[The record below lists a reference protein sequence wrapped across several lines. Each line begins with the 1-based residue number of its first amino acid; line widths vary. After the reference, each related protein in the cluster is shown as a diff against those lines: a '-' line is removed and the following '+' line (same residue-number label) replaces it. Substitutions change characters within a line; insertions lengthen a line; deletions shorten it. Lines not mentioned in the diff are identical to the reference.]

1 MGNLIERTKEALRR
15 GQRFVL
21 YGVWK
26 IGKPGEEIP
35 RGFIIK
41 QIRVTILLG
50 SKLLDGMH
58 MVRASA
64 LAFAT
69 LLSIVPF
76 LAVTFYI
83 IETFNLGEDLYAL
96 VQERLEQT
104 VEQVSD
110 TLAPGEEQSG
120 AGTTAAVEEDGV
132 EATSSHEGAEQ
143 QEEESDRA
151 GQSED
156 TSSVEERGPPE
167 EATADD
173 QAESPEDETT
183 IAEVGDEGEV
193 GKSRELQEE
202 IVRTLFQGI
211 TQTDGDMR
219 DPVQDIV
226 NTVAKLAHDAA
237 TNPAALTMSGI
248 LLILTTV
255 IGLMRNIENT
265 FNRIWGVR
273 RTRSWYRTFSD
284 YIVITLLL
292 PFVAAVVLGVTAA
305 LHSTQIADALGP
317 LAFGLQF
324 SRYIVIV
331 LVFSLLYKLVPNTH
345 VQFRYAAL
353 AGLIAGTMWVL
364 LSVGYVQFQFGL
376 ARYALI
382 LSAFAQFPMLL
393 MWIYLSWAILLLGCE
408 VAYAYQN
415 ESTFALERFA
425 DDASYAYREAVG
437 LRAMIETG
445 RRFSIGQSS
454 LTLEEA
460 AHDWNVPMRLLRET
474 FESLIDAGYLSACA
488 TEPVSYQPARPLDKV
503 RAGDIVAVLR
513 EVGEEP
519 SLFRQDE
526 QFKSVIEELNRHDDD
541 FGGATIADL
550 IESLGASGV
559 SHETSEP
566 LNA

>member
-15 GQRFVL
+15 GRQFVL
-21 YGVWK
+21 YGVWQ

-41 QIRVTILLG
+41 QVRVAILLG

-69 LLSIVPF
+69 ILSIVPF
-76 LAVTFYI
+76 LAVTFFI
-83 IETFNLGEDLYAL
+83 IEKGNLGENLYAL
-96 VQERLEQT
+96 VQERLERT
-104 VEQVSD
+104 VEQISD
-110 TLAPGEEQSG
+110 SLAPSEERRDAETTRASEEAVAVGE
-120 AGTTAAVEEDGV
+120 
-132 EATSSHEGAEQ
+132 SSAEVAEQ
-143 QEEESDRA
+143 AEAEPDRVVSA
-151 GQSED
+151 ED
-156 TSSVEERGPPE
+156 ALSVEERAPPE
-167 EATADD
+167 EAASDD
-173 QAESPEDETT
+173 RAPLPEDETT
-183 IAEVGDEGEV
+183 LAEGGGEG
-193 GKSRELQEE
+193 GKGRELQEE
-202 IVRTLFQGI
+202 IVRALFQGI

-284 YIVITLLL
+284 YIIITLLL
-292 PFVAAVVLGVTAA
+292 PFVAAFALGVTAA
-305 LHSTQIADALGP
+305 LHSAQIAEALGP
-317 LAFGLQF
+317 LAFVLRF

-345 VQFRYAAL
+345 VRFRYALL

-445 RRFSIGQSS
+445 RRFSMGENK

-460 AHDWNVPMRLLRET
+460 AQEWNVPMRLLRET

-503 RAGDIVAVLR
+503 RAGDIITVLR

-526 QFKSVIEELNRHDDD
+526 QFKSVFDELARHDSN
-541 FGGATIADL
+541 FGGATIAEL
-550 IESLGASGV
+550 IESLDASDV
-559 SHETSEP
+559 SREPSEP

>member
-15 GQRFVL
+15 GRQFVL
-21 YGVWK
+21 YGVWQ

-35 RGFIIK
+35 RGLVIK
-41 QIRVTILLG
+41 QVRVAILLG
-50 SKLLDGMH
+50 SKLLNGMH

-69 LLSIVPF
+69 ILSIVPF

-104 VEQVSD
+104 VEQVAD
-110 TLAPGEEQSG
+110 TLAPSDEPG
-120 AGTTAAVEEDGV
+120 AGTTAASEEAGES
-132 EATSSHEGAEQ
+132 EASSPEVAEQAGAEPG
-143 QEEESDRA
+143 RA
-151 GQSED
+151 AQSED
-156 TSSVEERGPPE
+156 TSSAEERAPPE
-167 EATADD
+167 VTAPDD
-173 QAESPEDETT
+173 QGESPEDQTSL
-183 IAEVGDEGEV
+183 AEDGGERD
-193 GKSRELQEE
+193 KSQELQEE
-202 IVRTLFQGI
+202 IVRSLFQGI
-211 TQTDGDMR
+211 TQTGGDMR
-219 DPVQDIV
+219 DPVEEIV

-237 TNPAALTMSGI
+237 TNPAALTLSGI

-255 IGLMRNIENT
+255 LGLMRNIENT

-284 YIVITLLL
+284 YIIITLLL
-292 PFVAAVVLGVTAA
+292 PFVAAFALGVTAA
-305 LHSTQIADALGP
+305 LHSAQIAEALGP
-317 LAFGLQF
+317 LAFVLRF

-331 LVFSLLYKLVPNTH
+331 LVFSLIYKLVPNTH
-345 VQFRYAAL
+345 VRFRYALL

-445 RRFSIGQSS
+445 RRFSVGQSS

-550 IESLGASGV
+550 IESLGASDV

>member
-1 MGNLIERTKEALRR
+1 MGKLIQRTKEALRR
-15 GQRFVL
+15 GRQFVL
-21 YGVWK
+21 YGVWQ

-35 RGFIIK
+35 SGFVIK
-41 QIRVTILLG
+41 QIRVAILLG

-69 LLSIVPF
+69 ILSIVPF

-96 VQERLEQT
+96 VQERIEPT
-104 VEQVSD
+104 VEQVSGTFTSD
-110 TLAPGEEQSG
+110 EDPGPVSADVFEAGAVADPSSLESETVTTPDAVAEGTSTAVDVSPVDDRAPPE
-120 AGTTAAVEEDGV
+120 GTA
-132 EATSSHEGAEQ
+132 GAE
-143 QEEESDRA
+143 EGLLLEES
-151 GQSED
+151 
-156 TSSVEERGPPE
+156 
-167 EATADD
+167 
-173 QAESPEDETT
+173 TT
-183 IAEVGDEGEV
+183 EGD
-193 GKSRELQEE
+193 KSQELQEE
-202 IVRTLFQGI
+202 IVRSLFQGV
-211 TQTDGDMR
+211 TQSTDGTL
-219 DPVQDIV
+219 DPVEEIV
-226 NTVAKLAHDAA
+226 NMVGKLAHDAA
-237 TNPAALTMSGI
+237 TNPAALTLSGI

-284 YIVITLLL
+284 YIIITLLL

-305 LHSTQIADALGP
+305 LHSVQIADALGP
-317 LAFGLQF
+317 LAFGLRF

-345 VQFRYAAL
+345 VQFRYALL

-364 LSVGYVQFQFGL
+364 LSAGYVQFQFGL

-393 MWIYLSWAILLLGCE
+393 TWIYLSWAILLLGCE

-445 RRFSIGQSS
+445 RRFSTGQDS

-460 AHDWNVPMRLLRET
+460 AQEWNVPMRLLRET
-474 FESLIDAGYLSACA
+474 FESLIDAGFLSACA
-488 TEPVSYQPARPLDKV
+488 TEPVSYQPARPLDKI
-503 RAGDIVAVLR
+503 RAGDIITVLR
-513 EVGEEP
+513 DVGEEP

-526 QFKSVIEELNRHDDD
+526 QFMPVIEELARHDDD
-541 FGGATIADL
+541 FGGATIAEL
-550 IESLGASGV
+550 IESLDASGI
-559 SHETSEP
+559 SREPSEP

>member
-1 MGNLIERTKEALRR
+1 MGNLIEHTKEALRR
-15 GQRFVL
+15 GRQFVL
-21 YGVWK
+21 YGVWQ

-35 RGFIIK
+35 RGFVIK
-41 QIRVTILLG
+41 QVRVAILLG

-69 LLSIVPF
+69 ILSIVPF

-83 IETFNLGEDLYAL
+83 IETFNLGEELYAL

-104 VEQVSD
+104 VEQVSG
-110 TLAPGEEQSG
+110 TLTPGDEPG
-120 AGTTAAVEEDGV
+120 AGTTEASEEAVAL
-132 EATSSHEGAEQ
+132 EASSPEVAEQ
-143 QEEESDRA
+143 AAAEPGRA
-151 GQSED
+151 AQSED
-156 TSSVEERGPPE
+156 TSFAEERAPPE
-167 EATADD
+167 ITVADD
-173 QAESPEDETT
+173 QVQSPEDETPP
-183 IAEVGDEGEV
+183 AEDGGMG
-193 GKSRELQEE
+193 GKSQELQEE
-202 IVRTLFQGI
+202 IVRSLFQGI
-211 TQTDGDMR
+211 TQSDGDMR
-219 DPVQDIV
+219 DPVEEIV

-237 TNPAALTMSGI
+237 TNPAALTLSGI

-255 IGLMRNIENT
+255 LGLMRNIENT

-292 PFVAAVVLGVTAA
+292 PFVAAIVLGVTAA
-305 LHSTQIADALGP
+305 LHSVRIEEALGP
-317 LAFGLQF
+317 LAFGLRF

-331 LVFSLLYKLVPNTH
+331 LVFSLLYKLVPNTQ
-345 VQFRYAAL
+345 VRFRCALL

-460 AHDWNVPMRLLRET
+460 AQEWNVPMRLLRET
-474 FESLIDAGYLSACA
+474 FECLIDAGFLSACA
-488 TEPVSYQPARPLDKV
+488 TEPISYQPARPLDKV
-503 RAGDIVAVLR
+503 RAGDIITVLR

-526 QFKSVIEELNRHDDD
+526 QFKPVFDELARHDGN
-541 FGGATIADL
+541 FGDATIADL
-550 IESLGASGV
+550 IEGLDVSDV
-559 SHETSEP
+559 SHEPSEP

>member
-1 MGNLIERTKEALRR
+1 MGKLIQRTKEALRR
-15 GQRFVL
+15 GRQFVL
-21 YGVWK
+21 YGVWQ

-35 RGFIIK
+35 SGFVIK
-41 QIRVTILLG
+41 QIRVAILLG

-69 LLSIVPF
+69 ILSIVPF
-76 LAVTFYI
+76 LAVTFFI
-83 IETFNLGEDLYAL
+83 IDKLDLGENLYAL

-104 VEQVSD
+104 VERVSD
-110 TLAPGEEQSG
+110 TLAPSEEPG
-120 AGTTAAVEEDGV
+120 AGITAAAEEDGAAEPSFPEV
-132 EATSSHEGAEQ
+132 AEQAGAEPGQ
-143 QEEESDRA
+143 A
-151 GQSED
+151 AQSED
-156 TSSVEERGPPE
+156 TSSAEERAPPE
-167 EATADD
+167 VTATDD
-173 QAESPEDETT
+173 QAQSPEDGTT
-183 IAEVGDEGEV
+183 LAEVGEEGEG
-193 GKSRELQEE
+193 GKSQELQEE
-202 IVRTLFQGI
+202 IVRSLFQGI

-219 DPVQDIV
+219 DPVQDII

-237 TNPAALTMSGI
+237 TNPAALTLSGI

-255 IGLMRNIENT
+255 LGLMRNIENT

-284 YIVITLLL
+284 YIIITLLL
-292 PFVAAVVLGVTAA
+292 PFVAAFALGITAA
-305 LHSTQIADALGP
+305 LHSAPIAEALGP
-317 LAFGLQF
+317 LAFGLRF
-324 SRYIVIV
+324 SRYILIV

-345 VQFRYAAL
+345 VQFRYALL

-393 MWIYLSWAILLLGCE
+393 TWIYLSWAILLLGCE

-445 RRFSIGQSS
+445 RRFSTGQDS
-454 LTLEEA
+454 LTLEGA
-460 AHDWNVPMRLLRET
+460 AQEWNVPMRLLRET
-474 FESLIDAGYLSACA
+474 FESLIDAGFLSACA
-488 TEPVSYQPARPLDKV
+488 TEPVSYQPARPLDKI
-503 RAGDIVAVLR
+503 RAGDIITVLR
-513 EVGEEP
+513 DVGEEP

-526 QFKSVIEELNRHDDD
+526 QFMPVIEELARHDDD
-541 FGGATIADL
+541 FGGATIAEL
-550 IESLGASGV
+550 IESLDASGI
-559 SHETSEP
+559 SREPSEP